1 MALCSTSGLNL
12 RHCTMIF
19 LSLSTFL
26 LASYALPLH
35 SNNDS
40 ASVTQVTCAPA
51 DYKSLLLFF
60 FANYAVH
67 AATVPSVAG
76 CFTISL
82 FWIIGSF
89 FYPFSGLI
97 RSITLL
103 FYYTITKDQIG
114 KAISQGAVMVAARS
128 KDWVPRFTHDELI
141 YVRLDREFPDS
152 ENTDG

>member
-1 MALCSTSGLNL
+1 
-12 RHCTMIF
+12 MI
-19 LSLSTFL
+19 LLTLSTFL
-26 LASYALPLH
+26 LASFALPLH
-35 SNNDS
+35 SNDDS
-40 ASVTQVTCAPA
+40 VAQVTCTPA
-51 DYKSLLLFF
+51 DFKSVLLFF

-82 FWIIGSF
+82 LWIIGSL

-128 KDWVPRFTHDELI
+128 TDWVPRFTHDELI
-141 YVRLDREFPDS
+141 YVRLNREFP
-152 ENTDG
+152 ENTDR